1 MHRRTSASV
10 SAGVGASALGGGG
23 DGAEDG
29 PRSAQQVQ
37 FTEALVAEVAAL
49 LGALGLS
56 RVPVILCG
64 GGNAGTRREQH
75 ARPAPARFQ
84 FMDPGQLRLPQ

>member
-1 MHRRTSASV
+1 MAHLGERLGWRE
-10 SAGVGASALGGGG
+10 GVDALGGGG

-49 LGALGLS
+49 LDALGLSS

-64 GGNAGTRREQH
+64 DWNSKPGKPAHTA
-75 ARPAPARFQ
+75 ART
-84 FMDPGQLRLPQ
+84 LIL